1 MNPDEPPLRLEHP
14 PHPVADA
21 EEWIGAKRME
31 ISELAGGCLMMSG
44 SSLITFV
51 LLVLNG
57 ALVMAILTTLSA
69 AGVQLLQNEGAKEK
83 ATQFVL
89 FAGPIVLTVLQWKM
103 IDTLRWIFRRRRRG
117 V

>member
-1 MNPDEPPLRLEHP
+1 MNPDEPPLRLDHP

-31 ISELAGGCLMMSG
+31 ISDLAGGCLVTSG
-44 SSLITFV
+44 SALVTFV

-57 ALVMAILTTLSA
+57 ALVMAVLATLSA
-69 AGVQLLQNEGAKEK
+69 AGVQLIQDQGAMEK
-83 ATQFVL
+83 ASQFVL
-89 FAGPIVLTVLQWKM
+89 FAAPIMLTVLQWKM
-103 IDTLRWIFRRRRRG
+103 IDTLRWILRRRG